1 MPVSSPK
8 SYKKKNSTI
17 QYFVIVYYHLSLGV
31 F

>member
-8 SYKKKNSTI
+8 SYKKNSTI